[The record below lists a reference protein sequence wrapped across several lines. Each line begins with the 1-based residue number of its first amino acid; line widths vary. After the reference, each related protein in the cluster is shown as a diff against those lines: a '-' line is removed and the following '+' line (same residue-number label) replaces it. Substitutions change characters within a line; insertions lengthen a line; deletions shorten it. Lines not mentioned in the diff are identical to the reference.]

1 MRANAAIEASSV
13 QRKTIAPLTL
23 HCLGDLNELRHVD
36 TPLAPVVDE
45 QKIRWLLNS
54 RIAEM
59 RQSSDRRLSR
69 SPNISDP

>member
-45 QKIRWLLNS
+45 QK
-54 RIAEM
+54 
-59 RQSSDRRLSR
+59 
-69 SPNISDP
+69 